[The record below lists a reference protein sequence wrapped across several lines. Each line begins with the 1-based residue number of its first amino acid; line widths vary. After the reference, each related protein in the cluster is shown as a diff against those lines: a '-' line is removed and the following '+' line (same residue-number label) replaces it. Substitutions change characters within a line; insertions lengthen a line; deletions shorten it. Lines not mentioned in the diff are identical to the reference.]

1 MKQSDIRAQF
11 GRRVRELRA
20 TRKLSQEALAQRAG
34 LHFTYLSQV
43 ERGRRNVS
51 LVNIDKIGAAL
62 GVSLSALFEF
72 DGDDKA

>member
-1 MKQSDIRAQF
+1 MKQSDIRVQF

-20 TRKLSQEALAQRAG
+20 GRKLSQEALAQRAG

-62 GVSLSALFEF
+62 GVSLSALFKF
-72 DGDDKA
+72 DGDDET